1 MINSK
6 RQRVR
11 GTGPSR
17 KELPA
22 FLELAT
28 VPDEVIDFLKL
39 FLKSCPESTI
49 GGDNYEIAKTI
60 DVSKTFNVDKD
71 NYKQFLI
78 QTHLG
83 EQASEF
89 DYTEWVA
96 GSDVLKDFLLTHFNA
111 VYRSRISLMKPDHI
125 IPWHI
130 DTDPSVV
137 CRAQICVSTGNNT
150 FDFETKSGIESLKM
164 QPGKMYFINT
174 GWKHRVING
183 ESDRIVLIF
192 AFKFE
197 DLKNNHL
204 LSASK

>member
-1 MINSK
+1 MIKSK
-6 RQRVR
+6 RQRVK
-11 GTGPSR
+11 GAGPSR
-17 KELPA
+17 KKLPA

-39 FLKSCPESTI
+39 FSKSCPESII

-60 DVSKTFNVDKD
+60 DVSKTFNVDKN

-78 QTHLG
+78 QNHLT
-83 EQASEF
+83 EQTSEF
-89 DYTEWVA
+89 DYTEWVP
-96 GSDVLKDFLLTHFNA
+96 GSDIIKDFLLTHFKA
-111 VYRSRISLMKPDHI
+111 VYRSRISVMKPAHF

-137 CRAQICVSTGNNT
+137 CRGQICISVRDST
-150 FDFETKSGIESLKM
+150 FDFETKAGIETLKM
-164 QPGKMYFINT
+164 QSGKMYFINT
-174 GWKHRVING
+174 GWKHRVINN
-183 ESDRIVLIF
+183 ESDRVVLIF

-197 DLKNNHL
+197 DLKNNQL